1 MLARF
6 RENSDNLKN
15 SLQIRETGFAELR
28 PPPPSLRKLTPSS
41 PHAEQPLLQPFL
53 ANDRGD
59 FPVSAQ
65 GHRLQSRIWCV
76 GLRRQK
82 SRSKL
87 DLGSQRLPRSAWGNL
102 YGDAN
107 LSRPLTEWR
116 RWHAEQEA
124 RFAAERARSGRE
136 ERRLGTRPLS
146 VADVETLIAC
156 ALAEALELALATE
169 RGQDDRSAES
179 VEERELTGMSAF

>member
-1 MLARF
+1 ML
-6 RENSDNLKN
+6 
-15 SLQIRETGFAELR
+15 
-28 PPPPSLRKLTPSS
+28 PHKLTSARPAA
-41 PHAEQPLLQPFL
+41 P
-53 ANDRGD
+53 
-59 FPVSAQ
+59 AQ
-65 GHRLQSRIWCV
+65 GQPRHAHRAIAPELH
-76 GLRRQK
+76 
-82 SRSKL
+82 
-87 DLGSQRLPRSAWGNL
+87 RSARC
-102 YGDAN
+102 D
-107 LSRPLTEWR
+107 PLTEWR

-179 VEERELTGMSAF
+179 VEERELTGMSAFGGGAKSSARSLYYGWA